1 MRTILTT
8 LVALMLNAGAAGAT
22 GNKLLAKHRAYEQVA
37 ATNLTN
43 DIKVAAEA
51 EACQSYIWGRVDGNI
66 SGMFWPDGAT
76 YDQVVAIT
84 IRHLKEN
91 PALLH
96 LPAFVQVEVALL
108 AA

>member
-1 MRTILTT
+1 MRTILTI

-51 EACQSYIWGRVDGNI
+51 EACQSYIWGAWMVTYLGF
-66 SGMFWPDGAT
+66 SGLMEP
-76 YDQVVAIT
+76 
-84 IRHLKEN
+84 LKTR
-91 PALLH
+91 L
-96 LPAFVQVEVALL
+96 
-108 AA
+108 